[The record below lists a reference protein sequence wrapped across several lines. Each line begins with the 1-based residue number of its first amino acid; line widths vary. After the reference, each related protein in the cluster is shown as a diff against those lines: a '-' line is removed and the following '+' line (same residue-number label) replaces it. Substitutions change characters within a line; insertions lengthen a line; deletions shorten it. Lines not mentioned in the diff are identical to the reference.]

1 MGNTVTR
8 NELRERVRKILVGTL
23 LNEEEKV
30 SDNLLDTV
38 IKYYFPK
45 QEKNIISGEEKW
57 IPKKQKI
64 IPEEEKFLERGYK
77 DLIKKER
84 EKISGEIDISK
95 VKVIVSAFSL
105 SPKNSLLEE
114 FPFEKD
120 LRIFD
125 NVEKIYLFYTKE
137 TETKFNEYK
146 KNFKFK
152 EKIEGIEIDGREVN
166 ETYKKLKEL
175 VLKNKVNKDN
185 TVLDMTLGMKTISI
199 AFYRIAVERQ
209 IKAINWNEKFLS
221 SYTQISENEFEE
233 NEKGPTPRI
242 ALSAKLSLMREPI
255 KESLGI
261 YSRINANIKKGNYEV
276 VSDFYKI
283 IGIDDMAFF
292 YKKLDEIFD
301 IESEDESDIFYRKLK
316 RKLEEILKYS
326 NFEEKNKNRIK
337 KVVQYF
343 SKLVIYFEKGNFEKL
358 EWLIKNNEYEIKR
371 PKTEVEENTLKEE
384 IEGFDDRLYFE
395 CLKVKY
401 KIIRTKEKLIN
412 IVDDLDIKLKDYKDE
427 IESVLEDIIKKL
439 EDILEYKN
447 KMEELKYKINKL
459 EKYKDKMY
467 EEKFN
472 EIYNE
477 VCSIEKLENKEEYK
491 CKIGELKN
499 KICKVRELKKYKNE
513 IFGIDVEELE
523 DRKELLSKVEGIFY
537 QDMINEYIE
546 NFEIEKCL
554 EENVDVK
561 IKFFNNKLIIPNLKF
576 KNDLEIDF
584 ETDKFWEQKSEEQ
597 KKKKK
602 KLTNM
607 QKKTLKKIIRN
618 PETYIHRPILELFEG
633 LDKGEYEVKSE
644 RVKEI
649 LWEGDPTK
657 ELAPQNQKMRALINV
672 INEMIKYKAILKEK
686 EYIEENFIVYSEERN
701 GDYSIK
707 ISSSWRI

>member
-45 QEKNIISGEEKW
+45 QEKNIINGEEKW

-64 IPEEEKFLERGYK
+64 IPEEEKFLERGYE

-84 EKISGEIDISK
+84 EKISGEIDINK

-114 FPFEKD
+114 YPFEKD

-125 NVEKIYLFYTKE
+125 NIEKIYLFYTKE
-137 TETKFNEYK
+137 TENKFNEYK
-146 KNFKFK
+146 KNCKFK
-152 EKIEGIEIDGREVN
+152 EKIEGVEIDGREVN

-261 YSRINANIKKGNYEV
+261 YSKINKNIKKGNYEV

-412 IVDDLDIKLKDYKDE
+412 IVDDLDMKLRDYKKRLTDALENIEKKSKDTLEYKNEIERLKDKVSKLKKYKDE
-427 IESVLEDIIKKL
+427 I
-439 EDILEYKN
+439 
-447 KMEELKYKINKL
+447 
-459 EKYKDKMY
+459 
-467 EEKFN
+467 
-472 EIYNE
+472 YN
-477 VCSIEKLENKEEYK
+477 
-491 CKIGELKN
+491 
-499 KICKVRELKKYKNE
+499 
-513 IFGIDVEELE
+513 IDVEELE
-523 DRKELLSKVEGIFY
+523 DRKDFLSRVKEVFY

-584 ETDKFWEQKSEEQ
+584 ETDKFWEQKNKEQ
-597 KKKKK
+597 KKKDREKK
-602 KLTNM
+602 KKRITNM

-618 PETYIHRPILELFEG
+618 PETYIHKPILELFEG

>member
-1 MGNTVTR
+1 MKISR
-8 NELRERVRKILVGTL
+8 SELRERVRKILVGTL
-23 LNEEEKV
+23 LDEGEKV
-30 SDNLLDTV
+30 SVNLLDTV
-38 IKYYFPK
+38 IKYYFLK
-45 QEKNIISGEEKW
+45 SEMVTDDEK
-57 IPKKQKI
+57 
-64 IPEEEKFLERGYK
+64 KFLEESYV
-77 DLIKKER
+77 DLIGRKER
-84 EKISGEIDISK
+84 EKIKEEIDIERIK
-95 VKVIVSAFSL
+95 KIVSAFSL
-105 SPKNSLLEE
+105 SKKSSLLEE

-137 TETKFNEYK
+137 TENKFNEYK
-146 KNFKFK
+146 KNCKFK

-233 NEKGPTPRI
+233 NEKGSTPRI

-261 YSRINANIKKGNYEV
+261 YSRINVNIKKGNYEV

-326 NFEEKNKNRIK
+326 NFEGKNKNRIK

-343 SKLVIYFEKGNFEKL
+343 SKLLIYFEKGNFEKL

-384 IEGFDDRLYFE
+384 IEGFDHRLYFE

-412 IVDDLDIKLKDYKDE
+412 IVDDLDMKLRDYKKRLTDALKNIEEKSKDTLEYKNEIERLKDKVSKLKKYKDE
-427 IESVLEDIIKKL
+427 I
-439 EDILEYKN
+439 
-447 KMEELKYKINKL
+447 
-459 EKYKDKMY
+459 
-467 EEKFN
+467 
-472 EIYNE
+472 YN
-477 VCSIEKLENKEEYK
+477 
-491 CKIGELKN
+491 
-499 KICKVRELKKYKNE
+499 
-513 IFGIDVEELE
+513 IDVEELE
-523 DRKELLSKVEGIFY
+523 DRKEFLSKVKEVFY

-584 ETDKFWEQKSEEQ
+584 ETDKFWEQKNKEQ
-597 KKKKK
+597 KKKDREKK
-602 KLTNM
+602 KKRITNM

-618 PETYIHRPILELFEG
+618 PETYIHKPILELFEG